1 VIYTGCCEL
10 SDKQVRSQVRFFRLL
25 VWLVFF
31 VVATFCWIVVIE
43 HGPENFA
50 EGARIEIENI
60 VAASR

>member
-1 VIYTGCCEL
+1 M
-10 SDKQVRSQVRFFRLL
+10 RFFRLL